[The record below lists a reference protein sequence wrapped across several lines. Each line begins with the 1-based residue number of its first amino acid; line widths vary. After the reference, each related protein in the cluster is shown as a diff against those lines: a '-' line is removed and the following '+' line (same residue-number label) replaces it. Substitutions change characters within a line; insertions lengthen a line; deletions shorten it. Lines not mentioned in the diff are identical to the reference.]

1 MKSQLINET
10 DYRRGFKAGLIA
22 GATFVPIFAG
32 FGILAVQKGLS
43 PALAIMTTVIV
54 FAAPAQYLIADMIGS
69 AAAVWQ
75 FIIAGILMNTRFF
88 IMSLTMSHFV
98 RHVPLKKV
106 LPLAHFVNATTFF
119 LALFDKRKNKDADFF
134 SYFCGV
140 ASAGFPATVLGTLL
154 GVMIYKDLPPL
165 FLFASS
171 LFLPVYL
178 SILIAGDVKKKLEI
192 TIVVSCFIAAP
203 FAEILA
209 PGWGVVLAALVSATA
224 AVGTKAWMQKA
235 G

>member
-1 MKSQLINET
+1 MKSQLLNKT

-22 GATFVPIFAG
+22 GATVVPILTG

-43 PALAIMTTVIV
+43 PALALMTTVV
-54 FAAPAQYLIADMIGS
+54 MFASPTQYLIADMIGN
-69 AAAVWQ
+69 ATAVWQ
-75 FIIAGILMNTRFF
+75 FIITGILMNTRFF

-98 RHVPLKKV
+98 RHIPLRKV
-106 LPLAHFVNATTFF
+106 LPLAHFVNASTFM
-119 LALFDKRKNKDADFF
+119 LSLFDKRKNKDADFF

-140 ASAGFPATVLGTLL
+140 ASVAFPATFLGTLL
-154 GVMIYKDLPPL
+154 GVIIYEDLPPL

-171 LFLPVYL
+171 LFLPVYF
-178 SILIAGDVKKKLEI
+178 SILIADDVKKKLEI
-192 TIVVSCFIAAP
+192 TIVVSCFMAAP

-209 PGWGVVLAALVSATA
+209 PGLGVVLAALISATV
-224 AVGTKAWMQKA
+224 AVGTKAWMQRA